1 MTGIGTALT
10 ALIKGSMVLTGKL
23 CGCITNTGRLAWDSA
38 SADPEATAARQVKAD
53 AAAQQKALKARG
65 KNNQDD
71 EEDLSE
77 VTAPPVPTVRRPAL
91 EALGVFALGGALAVG
106 ALTAAWRLLSPAAS
120 QWWASAE
127 PYHYL
132 ITTGIGLAWMVAA
145 WMLAPPEG
153 TADAADEVEEHDE
166 EHGLEDEADRG
177 TELLWHVVQALAS
190 AESAGRAGLHLD
202 VILDSAA
209 EAGLIPEDTELA
221 VLRSWVE
228 AAGLPTEDKVGYR
241 IDGKPVT
248 RAGFKIAAVTEAL
261 GMTPAAL
268 LQARPETP
276 AGGAPTAPSQPVAEP
291 PVEVPASTPAE
302 TPVPAVLRLIPGGRQ
317 DSPAAAPLL
326 LAKERAQGAR

>member
-145 WMLAPPEG
+145 WMLA
-153 TADAADEVEEHDE
+153 
-166 EHGLEDEADRG
+166 
-177 TELLWHVVQALAS
+177 
-190 AESAGRAGLHLD
+190 
-202 VILDSAA
+202 
-209 EAGLIPEDTELA
+209 
-221 VLRSWVE
+221 
-228 AAGLPTEDKVGYR
+228 LPR
-241 IDGKPVT
+241 
-248 RAGFKIAAVTEAL
+248 
-261 GMTPAAL
+261 
-268 LQARPETP
+268 ARPTRLTRSRSTTRSTAWRTRP
-276 AGGAPTAPSQPVAEP
+276 TGAPSSCGTSY
-291 PVEVPASTPAE
+291 
-302 TPVPAVLRLIPGGRQ
+302 RH
-317 DSPAAAPLL
+317 SPARSQQAAPDSTST
-326 LAKERAQGAR
+326 